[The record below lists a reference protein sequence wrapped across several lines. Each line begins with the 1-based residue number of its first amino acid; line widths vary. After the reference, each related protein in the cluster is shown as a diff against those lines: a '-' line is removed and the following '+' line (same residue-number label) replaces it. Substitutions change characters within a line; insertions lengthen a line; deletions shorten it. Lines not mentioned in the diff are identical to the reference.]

1 MCRRTFQ
8 TLSRNDK
15 RCVRYTI
22 KQKGTDMTMKWKDIL
37 MGFIMAIA
45 IVALSAVVL
54 ILVPIG
60 INYIVL
66 SPTPEPLKL
75 ADPSNGW
82 LNFFAVYYGSVIT
95 AIVSF
100 VVLYKTIKNNHKEN
114 NTNRQL
120 QTAILKYQINK
131 EKNNVIKELFARYIY
146 SIDYFGI
153 KSLAKTF
160 DNNKQAFFYSI
171 RQHLENTSVAYH
183 MLEFNLNDF
192 KEDKER
198 QFIDRINT
206 FRISYNEL
214 LMDLIWMLQP
224 YNHKGTD
231 EENRD
236 IYIDQLKECEA
247 NASDFNKGTNRIWY
261 IVQQYD
267 YMIKNNS
274 YKIINECID
283 KFDFRA
289 IEKIANDF
297 FDYENSKNEAL
308 INISE

>member
-1 MCRRTFQ
+1 M
-8 TLSRNDK
+8 N
-15 RCVRYTI
+15 
-22 KQKGTDMTMKWKDIL
+22 WKDIL

-45 IVALSAVVL
+45 FIVILAVVL
-54 ILVPIG
+54 IFVPIG
-60 INYIVL
+60 INYLVL
-66 SPTPEPLKL
+66 SPTPEPFEL

-131 EKNNVIKELFARYIY
+131 DKNNAIKELFARYIY
-146 SIDYFGI
+146 SLDYFGI

-171 RQHLENTSVAYH
+171 RQLLENTSIAYQ

-198 QFIDRINT
+198 QFIDRVKI

-224 YNHKGTD
+224 YNLKGTD

-236 IYIDQLKECEA
+236 IYIEQLRECEA
-247 NASDFNKGTNRIWY
+247 KASDSNKGTNRIWH
-261 IVQQYD
+261 IAQQYD
-267 YMIKNNS
+267 YRIKDNS
-274 YKIINECID
+274 HKIINECID

-289 IEKIANDF
+289 IEKIANDL
-297 FDYENSKNEAL
+297 FDYEKSKNEAL
-308 INISE
+308 INILE

>member
-1 MCRRTFQ
+1 M
-8 TLSRNDK
+8 N
-15 RCVRYTI
+15 
-22 KQKGTDMTMKWKDIL
+22 WKDIL

-45 IVALSAVVL
+45 FIVILAVVL
-54 ILVPIG
+54 IFVPIG
-60 INYIVL
+60 INYLVL
-66 SPTPEPLKL
+66 SPTPEPFEL

-100 VVLYKTIKNNHKEN
+100 VVLYTTIKNNHKEN

-131 EKNNVIKELFARYIY
+131 DKNNAIKELFARYIY
-146 SIDYFGI
+146 SLDYFGI

-171 RQHLENTSVAYH
+171 RQLLENTSIAYQ

-198 QFIDRINT
+198 QFIDRVKT

-224 YNHKGTD
+224 YNLKGTD

-236 IYIDQLKECEA
+236 IYIEQLRECEA
-247 NASDFNKGTNRIWY
+247 KASDSNKGTNRIWH
-261 IVQQYD
+261 IAQQYD
-267 YMIKNNS
+267 YRIKDNS
-274 YKIINECID
+274 HKIINECID

-289 IEKIANDF
+289 IEKIANDLF
-297 FDYENSKNEAL
+297 EYEKSKNEAL

>member
-1 MCRRTFQ
+1 M
-8 TLSRNDK
+8 N
-15 RCVRYTI
+15 
-22 KQKGTDMTMKWKDIL
+22 WKDIL

-45 IVALSAVVL
+45 FIVILAVVL
-54 ILVPIG
+54 IFVPIG
-60 INYIVL
+60 INYLVL
-66 SPTPEPLKL
+66 SPTPEPFEL

-131 EKNNVIKELFARYIY
+131 DKNNAIKELFARYIY
-146 SIDYFGI
+146 SLDYFGI

-171 RQHLENTSVAYH
+171 RQLLENTSIAYQ

-198 QFIDRINT
+198 QFIDRVKI

-224 YNHKGTD
+224 YNLKGTD

-236 IYIDQLKECEA
+236 IYIEQLRECEA
-247 NASDFNKGTNRIWY
+247 KASDSNKGTNRIWH
-261 IVQQYD
+261 IAQQYD
-267 YMIKNNS
+267 YRIKDNS
-274 YKIINECID
+274 HKIINECID

-289 IEKIANDF
+289 IEKIATDL
-297 FDYENSKNEAL
+297 FDYEKSKNEAL
-308 INISE
+308 INILE

>member
-1 MCRRTFQ
+1 
-8 TLSRNDK
+8 
-15 RCVRYTI
+15 
-22 KQKGTDMTMKWKDIL
+22 

-45 IVALSAVVL
+45 FIVILAVVL
-54 ILVPIG
+54 IFVPIG
-60 INYIVL
+60 INYLVL
-66 SPTPEPLKL
+66 SPTPEPFEL

-100 VVLYKTIKNNHKEN
+100 VVLYTTIKNNHKEN

-131 EKNNVIKELFARYIY
+131 DKNNAIKELFARYIY
-146 SIDYFGI
+146 SLDYFGI

-171 RQHLENTSVAYH
+171 RQLLENTSIAYQ

-198 QFIDRINT
+198 QFIDRVKT

-224 YNHKGTD
+224 YNLKGTD

-236 IYIDQLKECEA
+236 IYIEQLRECEA
-247 NASDFNKGTNRIWY
+247 KASDSNKGTNRIWH
-261 IVQQYD
+261 IAQQYD
-267 YMIKNNS
+267 YRIKDNS
-274 YKIINECID
+274 HKIINECID

-289 IEKIANDF
+289 IEKIANDL
-297 FDYENSKNEAL
+297 FDYEKSKNEAL